1 MKIMLV
7 CFGGLSTSILVKK
20 MEEAIAA
27 SEKFKNKGITI
38 EAWGKDEYS
47 DHLDN
52 VSIVLLGPQLSMAY
66 EQVIETTAERGLKVP
81 VEVIDKEDYGNMNAV
96 PILIAAFKK
105 IKEAGT
111 NTFTTEGN

>member
-66 EQVIETTAERGLKVP
+66 EQVIEATTERGLKVP

-96 PILIAAFKK
+96 LILIAAFKK

>member
-38 EAWGKDEYS
+38 EAWGKMNI
-47 DHLDN
+47 L
-52 VSIVLLGPQLSMAY
+52 
-66 EQVIETTAERGLKVP
+66 TT
-81 VEVIDKEDYGNMNAV
+81 
-96 PILIAAFKK
+96 
-105 IKEAGT
+105 
-111 NTFTTEGN
+111 

>member
-7 CFGGLSTSILVKK
+7 CFVGLSTSILVKK

-27 SEKFKNKGITI
+27 SEKFKDKGITI
-38 EAWGKDEYS
+38 EAWGKDEFS

-66 EQVIETTAERGLKVP
+66 EQVIEATKEHGLNVP
-81 VEVIDKEDYGNMNAV
+81 V
-96 PILIAAFKK
+96 
-105 IKEAGT
+105 
-111 NTFTTEGN
+111 

>member
-20 MEEAIAA
+20 MEEAISA
-27 SEKFKNKGITI
+27 SEKFKDKGITI
-38 EAWGKDEYS
+38 EAWGKDEYAN
-47 DHLDN
+47 HLEN
-52 VSIVLLGPQLSMAY
+52 VSIILLGPQLSMAY
-66 EQVIETTAERGLKVP
+66 EQVIETTQMRGLTIP

-96 PILIAAFKK
+96 PILITAFKK

-111 NTFTTEGN
+111 GTI

>member
-27 SEKFKNKGITI
+27 SEKFKDKGITI
-38 EAWGKDEYS
+38 EAWGKDEFS
-47 DHLDN
+47 NHLDN

-66 EQVIETTAERGLKVP
+66 EQVIEATKEHGLNVP

-111 NTFTTEGN
+111 NTFKTEGN